1 MIGGDLAEARD
12 VLLDPIR
19 TAIAEDS
26 LVPAAATVE
35 VVASSLGERAEVL
48 GAASIQLTRAPEALA
63 RRLARTA

>member
-1 MIGGDLAEARD
+1 MIGGDLSQAGD

-19 TAIAEDS
+19 AAIDEDS
-26 LVPAAATVE
+26 LVPAAAAVR
-35 VVASSLGERAEVL
+35 VVVSSLGERAEVL